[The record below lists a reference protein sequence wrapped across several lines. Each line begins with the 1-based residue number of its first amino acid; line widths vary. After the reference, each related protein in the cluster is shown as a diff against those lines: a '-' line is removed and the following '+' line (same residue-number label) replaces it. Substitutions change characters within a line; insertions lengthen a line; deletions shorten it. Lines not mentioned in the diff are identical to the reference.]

1 MALPVLPSPPAQEPN
16 LKPDPDSHSLRF
28 NESEDLVL
36 NQSRSWARAITW
48 CLMGVTAFGLAW
60 VALAKTEEIV
70 TAPGKL
76 EPLGAVKEV
85 QMPVGGVVEQ
95 VLVKEGQQ
103 VSKGQ
108 ILLRL
113 DTETTRDRQQS
124 MVKSIAY
131 KEQQVLLKREELFRY
146 LDTNSTEQRVL
157 AESLVLETE
166 ILSRLEVL
174 NKEGATAELQY
185 LGQRQ
190 KVQEVRGKLDESRM
204 DRLRQQALLM
214 QGIRQLQ
221 SELTDLRSK
230 LIELNVNIRYQ
241 EIKAPE
247 SGVVFELKSRAKGF
261 VAQTSEPV
269 MKIVPFD
276 RLEARVEVPSREIG
290 FVSINKLAEISI
302 DSFPASDFGVLHG
315 TVRRIGSDALPPDQ
329 MKTFYRFPVDIKL
342 DAKSL
347 VPCPD
352 STDSDQKVCFKP
364 SKGNAL
370 PLQVGMSLTANI
382 KLRKVTYLQLLMQNF
397 RDKAESL
404 RRI

>member
-1 MALPVLPSPPAQEPN
+1 MALPVLPSAPAQEP
-16 LKPDPDSHSLRF
+16 KPDSDSRSLRF

-36 NQSRSWARAITW
+36 QQSRAWARAITW

-60 VALAKTEEIV
+60 LALAKTEEIV

-108 ILLRL
+108 TLLRL

-124 MVKSIAY
+124 MIKSIAY
-131 KEQQVLLKREELFRY
+131 KEQQGLLKREELFRY

-157 AESLVLETE
+157 AESLVLESE

-190 KVQEVRGKLDESRM
+190 KVQEVRGKLEQSRM

-221 SELTDLRSK
+221 SEMTDLRSK

-247 SGVVFELKSRAKGF
+247 SGVVFELKSKAKGF

-276 RLEARVEVPSREIG
+276 RLEARVEVSSREIG
-290 FVSINKLAEISI
+290 FVSLNKPADISI
-302 DSFPASDFGVLHG
+302 DSFPASDFGVLRG

-329 MKTFYRFPVDIKL
+329 MKNFYRFPVDIKL
-342 DAKSL
+342 DAASL
-347 VPCPD
+347 VPCPA
-352 STDSDQKVCFKP
+352 STNSDQ
-364 SKGNAL
+364 
-370 PLQVGMSLTANI
+370 
-382 KLRKVTYLQLLMQNF
+382 
-397 RDKAESL
+397 
-404 RRI
+404 